1 MDDKKLRFLV
11 VEKEYLIA
19 IDAGELLAQHFFCEV
34 EIATAS
40 DLAAMMERGSWDVVL
55 MDTDGSNA
63 DGNTAGLFLSRG
75 AALVFL
81 SAYRHLEKGVPG
93 HETWPV
99 AMKPFT
105 PELLQ
110 HAVSVALRRAGKSAR

>member
-1 MDDKKLRFLV
+1 MDDKKFRFLV
-11 VEKEYLIA
+11 MEKEYLIA
-19 IDAGELLAQHFFCEV
+19 IDAGELLGQQFFCDV
-34 EIATAS
+34 EIATSS
-40 DLAAMMERGSWDVVL
+40 DLAAMMERGPWDVVL

-63 DGNTAGLFLSRG
+63 DGNTAGVFLSRG

-105 PELLQ
+105 PESLQ
-110 HAVSVALRRAGKSAR
+110 YAVSSALRKVGKSAR